1 MSRSLRRDVD
11 RAFVSSSGNAHAMR
25 GTDHMS
31 VFSSGQHQEVLS

>member
-11 RAFVSSSGNAHAMR
+11 RAFASSSGSGHAMH

-31 VFSSGQHQEVLS
+31 VFSSGHGQEVLS